1 MRQVKSATPFP
12 LSWPAGVPRTA
23 AHERGRAKFTSRNW
37 NTALSELKTEIRRLG
52 GDALIVSTNQPIRIG
67 DGMPYAQERRID
79 DPGVAVYFALDG
91 MPVCF
96 PCDRW
101 STIAENLR
109 AVVLHIEAL
118 RGQQRWGVGT
128 ARQAFAGYAALPAST
143 EENWWDVLGLHREL
157 TTVDD
162 IQAKYKVLALRS
174 HPDRGGSQEA
184 MSRLNTA
191 RDRAIA
197 EVKQ

>member
-1 MRQVKSATPFP
+1 MRQVRSATPFP
-12 LSWPAGVPRTA
+12 LTWPIGVPRTPA
-23 AHERGRAKFTSRNW
+23 RERGSAKFTGRNW
-37 NTALSELKTEIRRLG
+37 SQALAELRIEIRRLG
-52 GDALIVSTNQPIRIG
+52 GDALIVSTNQPIRN

-79 DPGVAVYFALDG
+79 DPGVAVYFTLDS
-91 MPVCF
+91 MPVCL

-101 STIAENLR
+101 ATIAENLR
-109 AVVLHIEAL
+109 AIVLHIEAL

-128 ARQAFAGYAALPAST
+128 AKQAFAGYAALPAST
-143 EENWWDVLGLHREL
+143 EENWWDVFGLVRDM

-162 IQAKYKVLALRS
+162 IQAKYKLLALAA
-174 HPDRGGSQEA
+174 HPDRGGTQEL